1 MLNITLLILQDGK
14 VEGELVPVDELLKR
28 VTKTRFTLAELLEP
42 TLPEG
47 VDPLKL
53 ESYLSDE
60 EFQVIGFKLSFIV
73 ILVIHR
79 GSYMSAPGVLLN

>member
-1 MLNITLLILQDGK
+1 M
-14 VEGELVPVDELLKR
+14 EGELVPVDELLKK

-60 EFQVIGFKLSFIV
+60 DFQVIN
-73 ILVIHR
+73 
-79 GSYMSAPGVLLN
+79 P